1 MKLNKVLFSQVIRIL
16 KISGPGGGS
25 IYGLNLTKACEARY
39 GFLEAPRV
47 LADYDLSK
55 GVTFLHGYFHGRF
68 VIDKFQ
74 VFGNGVLV
82 EAKVRTDECEEF
94 IDDVIEW
101 VMAHGGIEID
111 ASETKSFYVSQV
123 EVELIAA
130 LSEAF
135 SKFRD
140 FGHQVSNVIRS
151 YGHILPDMEV
161 SALVL
166 SADPVAQFKI
176 ERREGAAPNACL
188 YFCAAPLRTADH
200 LGLLE
205 NVETILFKTT
215 AS

>member
-1 MKLNKVLFSQVIRIL
+1 MKLNKVLFSQVIRLL
-16 KISGPGGGS
+16 KISGPGGSS

-55 GVTFLHGYFHGRF
+55 GITFIHGYFHQRF

-74 VFGNGVLV
+74 VFANGILV
-82 EAKVRTDECEEF
+82 EAKVGTYECEEF
-94 IDDVIEW
+94 LDDVIEW
-101 VMAHGGIEID
+101 VTAHGGIEID

-123 EVELIAA
+123 EVELIAP
-130 LSEAF
+130 LSESF

-140 FGHQVSNVIRS
+140 FGHEVSDVMRS

-161 SALVL
+161 SALAL
-166 SADPVAQFKI
+166 SSDPVAQFKI
-176 ERREGAAPNACL
+176 ERREGAAPNARL
-188 YFCAAPLRTADH
+188 YFCAAPLRTSDH

-205 NVETILFKTT
+205 KAETVLFKTT